1 MDKKIIN
8 YRKIGL
14 TLLVGLLLA
23 VGALFFFSWLAEE
36 VFEGD
41 TIRFDEG
48 VRAFINQHASPALT
62 SLMRFI
68 TLFGST
74 IFILAVGICVVL
86 YFIRIKW
93 RHAALLFTITIAGAL
108 VLNGTLKLLFHR
120 ARPEP
125 FFGIVPPASYSFPSG
140 HALYSLCF
148 YGTLAVLTGT
158 HLQSLAARLA
168 IRVAAVSL
176 ILLIG
181 ISRIYLGVHYPSD
194 VLAGYMAAFI
204 WVMAVAL
211 GDHWLRR
218 QTHGRAE
225 IKTAGE
231 SRGM

>member
-1 MDKKIIN
+1 MAKKIMN
-8 YRKIGL
+8 YRKVGL
-14 TLLVGLLLA
+14 TLLAGLALA
-23 VGALFFFSWLAEE
+23 VGALFLFSWLAEE

-41 TIRFDEG
+41 TIRFDEA
-48 VRAFINQHASPALT
+48 VRAAINQHASPALT

-68 TLFGST
+68 TFFGST
-74 IFILAVGICVVL
+74 IFITVVGICVAL

-93 RHAALLFTITIAGAL
+93 RHAALLFAITMAGAL

-125 FFGIVPPASYSFPSG
+125 FFGMVAPTSYSFPSG

-148 YGTLAVLTGT
+148 YGTLAVIAGGRVRR
-158 HLQSLAARLA
+158 LAGRLA
-168 IRVAAVSL
+168 IRAAAVSL
-176 ILLIG
+176 ILLVG

-204 WVMAVAL
+204 WVMTVAF

-218 QTHGRAE
+218 HAPGDIE
-225 IKTAGE
+225 MNKNVG
-231 SRGM
+231 GP